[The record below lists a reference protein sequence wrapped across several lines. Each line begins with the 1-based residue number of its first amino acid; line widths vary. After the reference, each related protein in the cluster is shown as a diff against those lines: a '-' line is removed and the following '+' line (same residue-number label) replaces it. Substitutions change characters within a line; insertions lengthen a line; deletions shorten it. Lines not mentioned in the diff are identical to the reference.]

1 VKGAIIMPSVS
12 FKDFK
17 EFSSHWTKVANDN
30 DDEEWEEE
38 VIDSAN
44 TLHEVYCWNDECR
57 WDEEE
62 GFLHDPWL
70 GPSHAK
76 WIRIWEAFHA
86 SGITLEGALNAVEAV
101 TALSKKRD

>member
-1 VKGAIIMPSVS
+1 MPSVS

-17 EFSSHWTKVANDN
+17 EFSSHWTKIANN

-70 GPSHAK
+70 DTYMNSAVPAEK
-76 WIRIWEAFHA
+76 MMIRQMKMLMPAI
-86 SGITLEGALNAVEAV
+86 
-101 TALSKKRD
+101 